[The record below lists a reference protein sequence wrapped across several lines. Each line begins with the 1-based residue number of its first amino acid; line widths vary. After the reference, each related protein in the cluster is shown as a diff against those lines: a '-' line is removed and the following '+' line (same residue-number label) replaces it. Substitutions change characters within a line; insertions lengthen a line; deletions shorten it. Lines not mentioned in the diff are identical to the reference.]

1 MSPRTGRPTDDPK
14 TKRMEI
20 RISLLDSIKLE
31 YCCETLNLSKSE
43 VIREGINNVY
53 QKALESSK
61 KQNIARLP
69 INAMFYKCL
78 EVSFCKYYNA
88 DGDFFQEH
96 FFKIERSFYYAG
108 N

>member
-31 YCCETLNLSKSE
+31 YCCQTLNLSKSE

-61 KQNIARLP
+61 K
-69 INAMFYKCL
+69 
-78 EVSFCKYYNA
+78 
-88 DGDFFQEH
+88 
-96 FFKIERSFYYAG
+96 
-108 N
+108 